1 MYDAIVV
8 GARVA
13 GATTALQLARKGH
26 RVLLLDRCEFPSDMP
41 VSTHMVWHGGVATL
55 DRLGVTPRLESTGC
69 PPMSM
74 FNLDL
79 GDFVLR
85 AEAPPADG
93 SARCFAPRR
102 EVLDSLLVTM
112 AVECGAEIR
121 TGATFE
127 DVLWD
132 GDRVV
137 GVRYVDE
144 KGAGHDERA
153 RIVIGADGTNSSVA
167 KAVRSPATNALPRL
181 QGTFWAYFSSLPL
194 DDMEFYSRPGRMVY
208 SWYTNDGLTLAG
220 MCCRYDDFQKLRG
233 GPESS
238 FHSEVS
244 ALAPAFDERV
254 RAAKRE
260 TPWLAGSTHNFTRQA
275 AGPGWALV
283 GDAGLTMDPI
293 TAWGIT
299 NALRDAESL
308 AEAADAALSGQEPWD
323 AALSRYATARDER
336 ALPLF
341 GFTSEMAK
349 LDPPP
354 QPIID
359 LFVGMKDSPEDA
371 RAYFGVFAQS
381 VPVQQFF
388 APDNTERLMKQGAA
402 ALGRA

>member
-13 GATTALQLARKGH
+13 GATTALQLARRGH
-26 RVLLLDRCEFPSDMP
+26 RVLLLDKDEFPSDMP
-41 VSTHMVWHGGVATL
+41 VSTHMVWHGGVAAF
-55 DRLGVTPRLESTGC
+55 DRLGVTPRLEATGC
-69 PPMSM
+69 PPMST

-85 AEAPPADG
+85 GEAPPADG
-93 SARCFAPRR
+93 SGRCFAPRR
-102 EVLDSLLVTM
+102 HVLDSLLVAM
-112 AVECGAEIR
+112 AMEHGAEFR
-121 TGATFE
+121 AGSTFQ
-127 DVLWD
+127 DVVRD
-132 GDRVV
+132 GERVV
-137 GVRYVDE
+137 GVTYVDE
-144 KGAGHDERA
+144 AGAKHEERA
-153 RIVIGADGTNSSVA
+153 RLVVGADGTNSAVA
-167 KAVRSPATNALPRL
+167 KAVHATATNELPRL
-181 QGTFWAYFSSLPL
+181 QGTFWAYFSGLPL

-220 MCCRYDDFQKLRG
+220 ICCRYDDFQKLRG
-233 GPESS
+233 NPESS

-244 ALAPAFDERV
+244 VLAPTFDERV
-254 RAAKRE
+254 RSAKRE
-260 TPWLAGSTHNFTRQA
+260 TNWVAGSTHNFVRQA

-283 GDAGLTMDPI
+283 GDAGMTMDPI

-299 NALRDAESL
+299 NAVRDAESL
-308 AEAADAALSGQEPWD
+308 GDAADAALSGRESWD
-323 AALSRYATARDER
+323 TAMARHAAARDER

-359 LFVGMKDSPEDA
+359 LFVGMKDSQEDA
-371 RAYFGVFAQS
+371 SAYFGVFAQS

-388 APDNTERLMKQGAA
+388 APENTDRLMKRGAA